1 MGSILFRTIIMFL
14 AVLIFFSSNWKKDL
28 GEVSVLDV
36 IVTLMIAELA
46 VVLIDDPELPLYRGL
61 APIAL
66 LIVLQRLFSYIQIK
80 NQTFRDL
87 VDGEPVILIKDGV
100 LQQENLKKQNYT
112 IDDIM
117 LQLRDKN
124 IADIQ
129 EVEWAMLEAS
139 GTLSIFKKSEQ
150 TPLTLPLIMDGSIQR
165 DHLQILSYSEEWLLQ
180 KLSEQGITDPSRVF
194 FTVATLMGSSLS
206 RKKSF
211 RHDKDSVETGICP

>member
-14 AVLIFFSSNWKKDL
+14 AVLIFFRLTGKKDL

-194 FTVATLMGSSLS
+194 YCSYFNGKFSVQ
-206 RKKSF
+206 KKKLPS
-211 RHDKDSVETGICP
+211 